1 MASAGVP
8 CPASHAKRSTSTY
21 VFPVPA
27 PPRIRSGPPAWLT
40 ACRCALLIAGTLTG

>member
-8 CPASHAKRSTSTY
+8 CATSHAKRSTSTC

-27 PPRIRSGPPAWLT
+27 PPRISSGPPEWVT
-40 ACRCALLIAGTLTG
+40 ACPCALLIAGTLTG